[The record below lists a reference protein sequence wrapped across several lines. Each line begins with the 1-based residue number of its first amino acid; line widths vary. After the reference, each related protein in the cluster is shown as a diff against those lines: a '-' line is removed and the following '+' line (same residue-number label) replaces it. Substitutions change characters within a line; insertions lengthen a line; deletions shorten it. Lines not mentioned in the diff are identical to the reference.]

1 MSPGD
6 RRTAPASRP
15 PLVRRL
21 ASGFANALLVLV
33 GGHLGLVVVLVLA
46 WLVLPLPGEVGEGAF
61 RAIEPLYGGY
71 ALVVAAAA
79 LVSLV
84 YAFSGFS
91 VARKLS
97 EWSRKRRS

>member
-1 MSPGD
+1 MSPAD
-6 RRTAPASRP
+6 RRAASSQP
-15 PLVRRL
+15 SLGRRL
-21 ASGFANALLVLV
+21 ATGVANSLLVLV
-33 GGHLGLVVVLVLA
+33 GGHLGLVVLLVVA
-46 WLVLPLPGEVGEGAF
+46 WLVLPLPGEVGERAF

-79 LVSLV
+79 LFSFV